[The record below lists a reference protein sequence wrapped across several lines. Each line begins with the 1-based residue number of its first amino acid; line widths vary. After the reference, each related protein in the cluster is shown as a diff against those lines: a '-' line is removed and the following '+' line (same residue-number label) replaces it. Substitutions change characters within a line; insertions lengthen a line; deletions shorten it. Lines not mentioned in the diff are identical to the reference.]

1 MKKWTTWLYGLG
13 GLLIV
18 GVIWFTTARPIVV
31 LPRIRLAPGYSLTA
45 PDGKPVTSESARGSL
60 TLYTF
65 AYAQCGTGC
74 DRTYQILAELDQ
86 LLPAPAPAEIPVRVL
101 TISIDPAR
109 DTPAALAQFSP
120 PVSLR
125 GLPWTWLT
133 GSPAR
138 VRTLVGD
145 GFGVFFR
152 ADPDGSVVYNPR
164 VYLVDGWGIIRGQ
177 YDVATLRASVLQR
190 DIGLVRGEIQKS
202 TGAARMAY
210 EAAHFFA
217 CYPH

>member
-1 MKKWTTWLYGLG
+1 MKKWTWLYGLG

-18 GVIWFTTARPIVV
+18 GVIWFTTAQPIVV

-45 PDGKPVTSESARGSL
+45 PGGNTVTSESARGSL

-65 AYAQCGTGC
+65 AYTQCGAGC
-74 DRTYQILAELDQ
+74 ERTYQILAELDQ
-86 LLPAPAPAEIPVRVL
+86 ILPAPAAGEIPVKVI
-101 TISIDPAR
+101 TISLDPAR
-109 DTPAALAQFSP
+109 DTPAALSAFTP
-120 PVSLR
+120 PAALTA
-125 GLPWTWLT
+125 LPWTWLT

-138 VRTLVGD
+138 IQALVGD

-152 ADPDGSVVYNPR
+152 TDPDGSLVYNPR
-164 VYLVDGWGIIRGQ
+164 MFLVDGWGIIRGQ